1 MSEKIVQ
8 LNEEIIKSEL
18 KELVRSSVEQTLNN
32 LLEQEAKDLT
42 NAAKYERTEVRQGYR
57 AGHYDR
63 SLTTTSGEVTL
74 SIPKLK
80 GVAFE
85 TAIIER
91 YRRRESSVEEALIEM
106 YLAGVS
112 VRRVEDI
119 TEALW
124 GTKVSPSTIS
134 ELNKKAYVHIEDWR
148 NRPLQGGRY
157 PYVYVDGIYLRR
169 NWGGE
174 YENVSILVAIAVNED
189 GYREVLGAAEGM
201 KEDKASWVN
210 FFQWLKSRGLDG
222 VKLIVGDKCLGM
234 LEAVGEV
241 FPEAKYQ
248 RCIVHFYRNIFSAV
262 PKSKVKLVA
271 KMLKAI
277 HAQESK
283 KASREKTKAVVSE
296 LLAMKLKEAA
306 KKLEDGIE
314 ETLTYTGFPS
324 EHWTRIRTNNVIER
338 LNREIKRRTRVVGC
352 FPDGNSAL
360 MLVCARLR
368 HVAGTQWGNKKY
380 MNMKHLD
387 AISMD
392 ASIAG

>member
-1 MSEKIVQ
+1 MTVP
-8 LNEEIIKSEL
+8 
-18 KELVRSSVEQTLNN
+18 
-32 LLEQEAKDLT
+32 
-42 NAAKYERTEVRQGYR
+42 
-57 AGHYDR
+57 YDR
-63 SLTTTSGEVTL
+63 NLTTTSGNVTL
-74 SIPKLK
+74 KVPKLK
-80 GVAFE
+80 GIPFE

-124 GTKVSPSTIS
+124 GSKVSPSTIS
-134 ELNKKAYVHIEDWR
+134 ELNKKAYVHIEEWR
-148 NRPLQGGRY
+148 SRPLQGGKY

-174 YENVSILVAIAVNED
+174 YENVSVLVAIAVNED

-201 KEDKASWVN
+201 KEDKASWTE
-210 FFQWLKSRGLDG
+210 FFKWLKSRGLNG
-222 VKLIVGDKCLGM
+222 VKLVIGDKCLGM
-234 LEAVGEV
+234 LEAVNEV

-248 RCIVHFYRNIFSAV
+248 RCTVHFYRNVFAV
-262 PKSKVKLVA
+262 VPRSKMKVVA

-283 KASREKTKAVVSE
+283 RAAQEKAKQVAKT
-296 LLAMKLKEAA
+296 LLEMKLKEAA
-306 KKLEDGIE
+306 AKIE
-314 ETLTYTGFPS
+314 SSIHETLSYTEFPF

-338 LNREIKRRTRVVGC
+338 LNREIRRRTRVVGT
-352 FPDGNSAL
+352 FPDGQSAL

-368 HVAGTQWGNKKY
+368 HVAGTQWGSKKY
-380 MNMKHLD
+380 MNMKHLETTGLESD
-387 AISMD
+387 SSAD
-392 ASIAG
+392 